1 MLRNEL
7 QRSLDRPACNPRLWP
22 LDPRITFLNHG
33 AFGSCPRAVLEF
45 QRNLRDR
52 LEREPLTFLVRDLEP
67 LLDNARSALARFVGA
82 DPGDLA
88 MVPNAT
94 AGVNTVLRSLQF
106 RRGDELLVTDHEYNA
121 SRNALNFV
129 AQRSG
134 ARVVVAK
141 IPFPLQSA
149 DQIVEAVLRRL
160 TSRTRLA
167 LMDHVTSQTG
177 LIFPV
182 ERLARELSARGI
194 ETLVDGAHA
203 PGMIPLNLKTLG
215 ATYYTGNCHKWLCAP
230 KSAAF
235 LCVQRDR
242 QKWIRPLAISHG
254 ANSLRTDRSRFL
266 IEFGWTGT
274 LDPSAHL
281 SVPDAIKYVG
291 SLLPGGWPEVARRNH
306 ALAVSARKIICDA
319 LEIEP
324 PCPDGLIGSLAAVP
338 LPDASRISPPKPPL
352 FLDPLQDKLLR
363 DYKIEAPI
371 MPWPEPPKRLLRIA
385 AQLYNSLPQYHR
397 LAGALKEILSAES
410 R

>member
-1 MLRNEL
+1 MLRNKL
-7 QRSLDRPACNPRLWP
+7 QRSLDHPACNPRLWP

-45 QRNLRDR
+45 QQKLRDR
-52 LEREPLTFLVRDLEP
+52 LERQPLAFLVRDLEP
-67 LLDNARSALARFVGA
+67 LLDNARSALAHFIGA
-82 DPGDLA
+82 DADNLV

-106 RRGDELLVTDHEYNA
+106 RRGDELLVTNHEYNA
-121 SRNALNFV
+121 CRNTLDFV

-149 DQIVEAVLRRL
+149 DEIVEAILQRV

-167 LMDHVTSQTG
+167 LIDHVTSQTG

-182 ERLARELSARGI
+182 ERLARELSARRI

-203 PGMIPLNLKTLG
+203 PGMIPLNLKKLG

-230 KSAAF
+230 KGAAF

-242 QKWIRPLAISHG
+242 QKLIRPLVISHG

-274 LDPSAHL
+274 FDPSASL
-281 SVPDAIKYVG
+281 SAPDAIKYVG
-291 SLLPGGWPEVARRNH
+291 SLLPGGWPEVTWRNH
-306 ALAVSARKIICDA
+306 ALAVSARKIICDT
-319 LEIEP
+319 LEIEL
-324 PCPDGLIGSLAAVP
+324 PCPDELIGSLATMP
-338 LPDASRISPPKPPL
+338 LPDASRNPAPKPPL
-352 FLDPLQDKLLR
+352 FLDPIQDKLLR
-363 DYKIEAPI
+363 YYKIEVPI
-371 MPWPEPPKRLLRIA
+371 VPWPKPPKRLLRIA
-385 AQLYNSLPQYHR
+385 AQLYNSLPQYD
-397 LAGALKEILSAES
+397 
-410 R
+410 